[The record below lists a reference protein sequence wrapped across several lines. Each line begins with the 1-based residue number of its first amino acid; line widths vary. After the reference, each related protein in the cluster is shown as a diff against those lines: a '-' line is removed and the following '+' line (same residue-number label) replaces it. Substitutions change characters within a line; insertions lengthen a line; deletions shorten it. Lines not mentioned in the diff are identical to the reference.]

1 MKMPARF
8 IVIASS
14 KGGIGKSTA
23 ALGISRS
30 LCARGHSVLL
40 CDLDYGNACLDMLC
54 GVEDSVL
61 YTSADAALGV
71 CAPQNALIALEQSSG
86 GGSLREKNGGSGRM
100 HLLPAPCAGQYEIC
114 VQNAENTDDCPA
126 GSANRR
132 QADSSQADGK
142 LSTGTVN
149 ADRLCDALREAAEA
163 ADADYVI
170 LDTGAGISGGLCAAA
185 LVAGEA
191 LVVAGH
197 SPVSLRSADATARLL
212 EKHGI
217 KNIRLVINS
226 FDAAGVTDRKAAR
239 NGIFSII
246 DTAHL
251 PLCGIVP
258 YDPALAAAQESGKRN
273 SSLSDTAFANIAA
286 RLDGKDV
293 PLFCGMKRFRK
304 NRNKFYI

>member
-30 LCARGHSVLL
+30 LCARGRSVLL

-54 GVEDSVL
+54 GVENSVL
-61 YTSADAALGV
+61 YTSADAAMGV
-71 CAPQNALIALEQSSG
+71 CAPQAALIALGQPSDGGSRGQNGSG
-86 GGSLREKNGGSGRM
+86 GRM
-100 HLLPAPCAGQYEIC
+100 YLLPAPCAGQYEIF
-114 VQNAENTDDCPA
+114 VRSAADVGTDPGLID
-126 GSANRR
+126 SA
-132 QADSSQADGK
+132 DADG
-142 LSTGTVN
+142 GFPANTVY
-149 ADRLCDALREAAEA
+149 ADRLCDALRGAAESA
-163 ADADYVI
+163 GADYVV

-185 LVAGEA
+185 GAADEA

-217 KNIRLVINS
+217 KNIRLVING
-226 FDAAGVTDRKAAR
+226 FDAAGVTDRRSAR
-239 NGIFSII
+239 CGIFSMI
-246 DTAHL
+246 DTARI

-258 YDPALAAAQESGKRN
+258 YDPSLAAAQESGKKT
-273 SSLSDTAFANIAA
+273 SSLSDAAFANIAA
-286 RLDGKDV
+286 RLDGEEV
-293 PLFCGMKRFRK
+293 PLFCGLKKFRK

>member
-30 LCARGHSVLL
+30 LCARGRSVLL

-61 YTSADAALGV
+61 YTSADAAMGI
-71 CAPQNALIALEQSSG
+71 CAPQAALIALERPTGSVIDRSG
-86 GGSLREKNGGSGRM
+86 GGRM
-100 HLLPAPCAGQYEIC
+100 YLLPAPCAGQYEIC
-114 VQNAENTDDCPA
+114 VQSATNADAAQSQTDNA
-126 GSANRR
+126 SA
-132 QADSSQADGK
+132 DGGSQAN
-142 LSTGTVN
+142 TVY
-149 ADRLCDALREAAEA
+149 ADRLCDALRGAAESA
-163 ADADYVI
+163 GADYVI
-170 LDTGAGISGGLCAAA
+170 LDTGAGISGGLCVAAGA
-185 LVAGEA
+185 AGEA

-226 FDAAGVTDRKAAR
+226 FDAAGVTDRRSAR
-239 NGIFSII
+239 SGIFSMI

-258 YDPALAAAQESGKRN
+258 YDPSLAAAQESGKKT
-273 SSLSDTAFANIAA
+273 SSLSDAAFANIAA
-286 RLDGKDV
+286 RLDGEEV
-293 PLFCGMKRFRK
+293 PLFCGLKKFRK

>member
-30 LCARGHSVLL
+30 LCARGRSVLL

-61 YTSADAALGV
+61 YTSADAALGA
-71 CAPQNALIALEQSSG
+71 CTPQAALIALEQPSDGGRPDRYG
-86 GGSLREKNGGSGRM
+86 GGRM
-100 HLLPAPCAGQYEIC
+100 YLLPAPCAGQYEIC
-114 VQNAENTDDCPA
+114 MRSAADVGTNQSQT
-126 GSANRR
+126 GSAS
-132 QADSSQADGK
+132 ADGGSQAN
-142 LSTGTVN
+142 TVY
-149 ADRLCDALREAAEA
+149 ADRLCDALRGAAESA
-163 ADADYVI
+163 GADYVV

-185 LVAGEA
+185 GAADEA

-217 KNIRLVINS
+217 KNIRLVING
-226 FDAAGVTDRKAAR
+226 FDAAGVTDRRSAR
-239 NGIFSII
+239 CGIFSMI
-246 DTAHL
+246 DTARI

-258 YDPALAAAQESGKRN
+258 YDPSLAAAQENGKAA
-273 SSLSDTAFANIAA
+273 SSLSDAAFANIAA
-286 RLDGKDV
+286 RLDGEEV
-293 PLFCGMKRFRK
+293 PLFCGMKKFRK

>member
-61 YTSADAALGV
+61 YTSADAALGA
-71 CAPQNALIALEQSSG
+71 CSPQAALIALEQPSD
-86 GGSLREKNGGSGRM
+86 GGSPDRNGSGRM
-100 HLLPAPCAGQYEIC
+100 YLLPAPCAGQYEIF
-114 VQNAENTDDCPA
+114 VRSAADAGTDPGLID
-126 GSANRR
+126 SA
-132 QADSSQADGK
+132 DADG
-142 LSTGTVN
+142 GFPANTVY
-149 ADRLCDALREAAEA
+149 ADRLCDALRGAAESA
-163 ADADYVI
+163 GADYVV

-185 LVAGEA
+185 GAADEA

-217 KNIRLVINS
+217 KNIRLVING
-226 FDAAGVTDRKAAR
+226 FDAAGVTDRRSAR
-239 NGIFSII
+239 CGIFSMI
-246 DTAHL
+246 DTARI

-258 YDPALAAAQESGKRN
+258 YDPSLAAAQENGKAA
-273 SSLSDTAFANIAA
+273 SSLSDAAFANIAA
-286 RLDGKDV
+286 RLDGEDV
-293 PLFCGMKRFRK
+293 PLFCGMKKFRK

>member
-30 LCARGHSVLL
+30 LCARAHSVLL

-71 CAPQNALIALEQSSG
+71 CTPQEALIALEQPSG
-86 GGSLREKNGGSGRM
+86 GAPCEKSGGSGRM
-100 HLLPAPCAGQYEIC
+100 YLLPAPCAGQYEIC
-114 VQNAENTDDCPA
+114 VQSAGDTDGCPA
-126 GSANRR
+126 DSPGRQ
-132 QADSSQADGK
+132 QADSGQVGGK
-142 LSTGTVN
+142 LSADTVY
-149 ADRLCDALREAAEA
+149 AARLCDVLREAAEA
-163 ADADYVI
+163 AGAEYVI

-185 LVAGEA
+185 GAASEA

-226 FDAAGVTDRKAAR
+226 FDAAGVTDRKIAR
-239 NGIFSII
+239 SGIFSMI
-246 DTAHL
+246 DTARI

-258 YDPALAAAQESGKRN
+258 YDPALAAAQESGKKT
-273 SSLSDTAFANIAA
+273 SSLSDAAFANIAA
-286 RLDGKDV
+286 RLDGEDV
-293 PLFCGMKRFRK
+293 PLFCGIKRFRK

>member
-61 YTSADAALGV
+61 YTSADAALGA
-71 CAPQNALIALEQSSG
+71 CTPQAALIALEQPSDGGFRGQNGSG
-86 GGSLREKNGGSGRM
+86 GRM
-100 HLLPAPCAGQYEIC
+100 YLLPAPCAGQYEIC
-114 VQNAENTDDCPA
+114 VQSATNAGAAQSQTDNASVDGGSPA
-126 GSANRR
+126 NA
-132 QADSSQADGK
+132 
-142 LSTGTVN
+142 VY
-149 ADRLCDALREAAEA
+149 ADRLCNTLREASEA
-163 ADADYVI
+163 AGADYVV
-170 LDTGAGISGGLCAAA
+170 LDTGAGISGGLCTAAGA
-185 LVAGEA
+185 ADEA

-217 KNIRLVINS
+217 KNIRLVING
-226 FDAAGVTDRKAAR
+226 FDAAGVTDR
-239 NGIFSII
+239 
-246 DTAHL
+246 
-251 PLCGIVP
+251 
-258 YDPALAAAQESGKRN
+258 
-273 SSLSDTAFANIAA
+273 
-286 RLDGKDV
+286 
-293 PLFCGMKRFRK
+293 
-304 NRNKFYI
+304 